1 MLSLT
6 FLAVMFSFN
15 LKLTS
20 GGGVPCGFG
29 GSEGLVFGA
38 KQQVEHLHYN
48 MTQDMP
54 VHITYQMTP
63 PLL

>member
-1 MLSLT
+1 
-6 FLAVMFSFN
+6 MFSFN

-29 GSEGLVFGA
+29 RSEGLVFGT